1 MAINN
6 SKIFKDNF
14 LVWLI
19 NRKAP
24 TNAPIN
30 SPGLR
35 HRSMTE
41 SLELQVQETWED
53 GRSRYSSDDLFRVF
67 LEVLFCLNLKGR
79 MLRHLHIDRWTV
91 ASWRLHSI
99 RSWNKPEQVRTSKLE
114 LLTSRLSRA
123 GLQMWWYCTGACD
136 CRPVHTVVYQWI
148 RVCPAWQSQAAEALS
163 ITITQCVVLPN
174 CSHKKRFHWK
184 RSAKDSSRQTDLF
197 LNLKSWTNFGEVRP
211 ETVTLCFG

>member
-1 MAINN
+1 MKWFLPNELWPKFVDLARGPV
-6 SKIFKDNF
+6 SRVLFAKIWRLIIQRFKDNF

-91 ASWRLHSI
+91 ASWRLLSI

-114 LLTSRLSRA
+114 LPS
-123 GLQMWWYCTGACD
+123 
-136 CRPVHTVVYQWI
+136 
-148 RVCPAWQSQAAEALS
+148 
-163 ITITQCVVLPN
+163 
-174 CSHKKRFHWK
+174 
-184 RSAKDSSRQTDLF
+184 
-197 LNLKSWTNFGEVRP
+197 
-211 ETVTLCFG
+211 